1 MINSQRIG
9 VVLPAYNA
17 EATLS
22 RTVAELDWGVV
33 DEVVL
38 VDDASSD
45 QTVTIARGLGLDPIV
60 HDLNK
65 GYGGNQK
72 TCYRRALELGVDVV
86 IMVHPDYQYSPLLV
100 PAMASL
106 IAYGEYDLVLGS
118 RILAQN
124 SVSRGMPR
132 YKYVANRFLTFVE
145 NIALGQKLS
154 EYHTGLRAFSGK
166 LLGSLPVERNSD
178 DFVFDN
184 QIIAQ
189 AVFTGARIGEVS
201 CPTRYA
207 TDSSSIN
214 LKRSIKY
221 GFGVLADMRGL
232 PAQPAWNP
240 ALRLSRLRA
249 GANALPASRGTPRA
263 RAQARDHRTVAVTRR
278 QGHQLRREVANA
290 AAARPGSPG
299 HSGTRHQLSMGSL
312 ALVLLAVT
320 TASGDQLMLKHGMQL
335 ATARARGPG
344 ESLTV
349 AAATTPWVLAGL
361 MVFTLSAVVWL
372 AALSRVPLS
381 IAYPFNAV
389 GYLVILG
396 ASTLVL
402 HERASLLTWLGS
414 LIVVSGLLMVV
425 LSKP

>member
-1 MINSQRIG
+1 VINSQRIG

-45 QTVTIARGLGLDPIV
+45 QTVTIARELGLEPIV

-72 TCYRRALELGVDVV
+72 TCYRRALELGLDVV

-214 LKRSIKY
+214 LKRSVKY
-221 GFGVLADMRGL
+221 GFGVLRTCVDYRLNRHGIRRCDYLDFEPERTPFQLPVVL
-232 PAQPAWNP
+232 PAQTHQPEITEQ
-240 ALRLSRLRA
+240 SRLP
-249 GANALPASRGTPRA
+249 G
-263 RAQARDHRTVAVTRR
+263 R
-278 QGHQLRREVANA
+278 QGHQLRGEVANA
-290 AAARPGSPG
+290 AAARPGRPG
-299 HSGTRHQLSMGSL
+299 HSGTETSL
-312 ALVLLAVT
+312 V
-320 TASGDQLMLKHGMQL
+320 HGEL
-335 ATARARGPG
+335 GARAARRHYSVRRP
-344 ESLTV
+344 V
-349 AAATTPWVLAGL
+349 DA
-361 MVFTLSAVVWL
+361 
-372 AALSRVPLS
+372 
-381 IAYPFNAV
+381 
-389 GYLVILG
+389 
-396 ASTLVL
+396 
-402 HERASLLTWLGS
+402 
-414 LIVVSGLLMVV
+414 
-425 LSKP
+425 